1 MRKHILSLL
10 LAALLLA
17 SSLTG
22 CGNGGTQTND
32 NPGADTNDAA
42 TADTDTASVETETTR
57 EQIADNLP
65 EKDYAGRTFTLFT
78 RVKYED
84 SFMPEE
90 LNGEAVNDALYQRN
104 ATVSDRFNVKMQ
116 YVSQVCEWGT
126 ESTKWNE
133 TLVNGVM
140 AGDKAYDLVAGYA
153 STIPEVVT
161 KGILL
166 DWNTVPYI
174 DMSQPWWSEQVKDVF
189 TINGKM
195 FLTTGDYSLSL
206 WDNMFAF
213 LFNKQVA
220 EDHDVGDLYET
231 VREGKWTLDKL
242 QELCDLCV
250 VDVDGDGKYTK
261 EDAYGMVSNWST
273 AIDTF
278 QTSCDMQIVSK
289 TESGS
294 LALTLNSERAMTI
307 LEKVVK
313 LYNESHGAYA
323 FNEGGDLTTYNT
335 MFSENRALFYP
346 IFFQGTTALRDMET
360 DFGILPYPK
369 LDEAQTNYINTSRDN
384 FDLFVLPVDVPDV
397 EFSGLITEALSA
409 ESYRRVIPQYYDVVL
424 KVKNSRDEESA
435 EMIDLIRDTLSFDLG
450 YLCSTS
456 LNGVGHIFVGLVR
469 DGKTDLVSKYTS
481 IEPKA
486 QTKLDDMLAAYG
498 IE

>member
-231 VREGKWTLDKL
+231 
-242 QELCDLCV
+242 
-250 VDVDGDGKYTK
+250 
-261 EDAYGMVSNWST
+261 
-273 AIDTF
+273 F

>member
-10 LAALLLA
+10 LAAILLA
-17 SSLTG
+17 SSLAG
-22 CGNGGTQTND
+22 CGNGDSTTTND
-32 NPGADTNDAA
+32 DSGTN
-42 TADTDTASVETETTR
+42 TDTTATVDTTPAETETTR
-57 EQIADNLP
+57 EQIEDNLP
-65 EKDYAGRTFTLFT
+65 DKDYGGQTFTLFT

-90 LNGEAVNDALYQRN
+90 LTGEGVNDALYQRN

-116 YVSQVCEWGT
+116 YVSQVCEWGA

-174 DMSQPWWSEQVKDVF
+174 DMSRPWWSEQVKDVF

-195 FLTTGDYSLSL
+195 FLTTGDYSLAL

-220 EDHDVGDLYET
+220 EDHDVGDLYAM
-231 VREGKWTLDKL
+231 VREGKWTMDKL
-242 QELCDLCV
+242 QELCSLCV
-250 VDVDGDGKYTK
+250 VDLNGDGKY
-261 EDAYGMVSNWST
+261 DAADKYGLVSNWST

-278 QTSCDMQIVSK
+278 QTACDMQIVSK
-289 TESGS
+289 TDSGS
-294 LALTLNSERAMTI
+294 LALTINSERAMTI

-313 LYNESHGAYA
+313 LYNESHGAYSY
-323 FNEGGDLTTYNT
+323 NEGGDMSTYNT

-346 IFFQGTTALRDMET
+346 QYFEATTALRDMET
-360 DFGILPYPK
+360 DFGVLPYPK
-369 LDEAQTNYINTSRDN
+369 LDEAQKTYISTSRDN
-384 FDLFVLPVDVPDV
+384 FDLFVLPVDVPDI

-469 DGKTDLVSKYTS
+469 EGKTDLVSKYTS